1 MLDQLTP
8 LLASGHPALAPTR
21 RLAHT
26 LRRAYNTT
34 MRAKLGDTGVWRT
47 PDITTVDAWL
57 LRLAEECVI
66 DGTPLSGRRITTLL
80 DSNQERLI
88 WEHIIR
94 TDSADLQ
101 RPDLAATA
109 AMQAH
114 AALVQ
119 YAPSFHAERFDE
131 QADAR
136 AFRRWRQAF
145 HARCM
150 QEGWICAAEAMSGVI
165 DLVRAGG
172 VRVPKRIGWV
182 ENTEYAEGAEQG
194 SWKGFERDLLRAFEE
209 AGVEVVV
216 VRPELCESQVRG
228 VVCASV
234 EDEVRAAAEWC
245 RELLLQ
251 DGSLRIGVV
260 VPDLS
265 ERRGMVERMF
275 GDVLDPAANLEECD
289 ALSGVFDVS
298 LGVPLVD
305 VPVVR
310 AGVWGIEVM
319 QAGVR
324 PEIINA
330 VQRSVYF
337 SFSDDADIRGAGWTR
352 TSTLLSP
359 TEWRGIFEEQ
369 LRRLGWPGG
378 QRGLDSREYQ
388 AAERFRGVLAD
399 FGRYDR
405 IVPRLS
411 LADAIALLHMSTASA
426 TFQQQA
432 LDAPVQILGV
442 IEAAGHRFDRMWIAG
457 MTADA
462 WPAPPRPLSFIPI
475 WLQRAAGI
483 PGTTPEAALAE
494 SRARTAM
501 LRGSAPVVVVSH
513 PALVDDQPA
522 LPSPL
527 WSDVTFEVH
536 EPEVRDEEGGRTP
549 DLESFTDTHGPAL
562 HPGEAVSGGVSV
574 LQKQAACPFRAFAE
588 HRLGARPTDP
598 IPHGMEARDRGT
610 LLHAALQEFW
620 RVVVS
625 QDALLA
631 LDEDALALHIRDAV
645 DAGVRQVRREPR
657 VAEDPL
663 LEVERERCA
672 DVLRAWMDLERA
684 RAPFTVRMREKEISL
699 HVGDLALRGRIDRV
713 DQLADGHLA
722 LVDYKT
728 GKHHFRDW
736 LDARMDEPQ
745 LPAYA
750 CHGAVDGAPLDVAA
764 LLFANVRDPR
774 DRSSWSGLADRNDLA
789 PGVLR
794 SDGEGAG
801 RTQPPGL
808 PWTDLMQTWRRDL
821 EQLAAAFVAGDARV
835 DPKNPP
841 KTCEYCPQQS
851 FCRIHELRDL
861 QIDTEEDA

>member
-1 MLDQLTP
+1 MLAHLTP
-8 LLASGHPALAPTR
+8 LLSSGHPALVPTR

-66 DGTPLSGRRITTLL
+66 DGTPLTGRRITTLL

-145 HARCM
+145 HARCV
-150 QEGWICAAEAMSGVI
+150 QEGWICAAEAMAGVI

-172 VRVPKRIGWV
+172 VRILKRIGWV
-182 ENTEYAEGAEQG
+182 ENTEDAEGAEQG
-194 SWKGFERDLLRAFEE
+194 FKRDLPRALEE
-209 AGVEVVV
+209 AGVDVVV
-216 VRPELCESQVRG
+216 ARPEMVESQVRG
-228 VVCASV
+228 RLCASP
-234 EDEVRAAAEWC
+234 EDEIRAAAEWC
-245 RELLLQ
+245 RKLLLQ

-265 ERRGMVERMF
+265 ERRGMVERVF

-289 ALSGVFDVS
+289 ALSGVFDIS
-298 LGVPLVD
+298 LGVPLAD

-310 AGVWGIEVM
+310 AGVWGVEVLM
-319 QAGVR
+319 SGVR

-330 VQRSVYF
+330 VRRSVYF
-337 SFSDDADIRGAGWTR
+337 AVADDAGIRGVGWTG
-352 TSTLLSP
+352 TSTDRSLRSP
-359 TEWRGIFEEQ
+359 SEWRGIFEEQ

-378 QRGLDSREYQ
+378 QRSLDSREYQ

-399 FGRYDR
+399 LGRYDR
-405 IVPRLS
+405 IVPRLP
-411 LADAIALLHMSTASA
+411 LADAIALLHTTTTSA

-442 IEAAGHRFDRMWIAG
+442 LEAAGHRFDRLWIAG
-457 MTADA
+457 MTADT
-462 WPAPPRPLSFIPI
+462 WPAPPRPLSFIPL

-501 LRGSAPVVVVSH
+501 LRGCAPDIVVSH

-536 EPEVRDEEGGRTP
+536 EPEVGDEEGGRTP
-549 DLESFTDTHGPAL
+549 ALETFTDARGPAL
-562 HPGEAVSGGVSV
+562 QPGEAVSGGVSV

-588 HRLGARPTDP
+588 HRLGARPADP
-598 IPHGMEARDRGT
+598 IPRGMEARDRGT

-631 LDEDALALHIRDAV
+631 LDEEALALHIRDAV

-657 VAEDPL
+657 VAGDPL
-663 LEVERERCA
+663 LEVERERCM
-672 DVLRAWMDLERA
+672 DVLRAWMELERA
-684 RAPFTVRMREKEISL
+684 RAPFTVHMREKEISL

-713 DQLADGHLA
+713 DQLADGRLA

-728 GKHHFRDW
+728 GEHRFREW

-750 CHGAVDGAPLDVAA
+750 CHGAVDGAPLDGAA

-774 DRSSWSGLADRNDLA
+774 LGSSWSGLADRDDLA

-794 SDGEGAG
+794 SDGKGQG
-801 RTQPPGL
+801 RTQPPGQS
-808 PWTDLMQTWRRDL
+808 WTELMQTWRRDL

-835 DPKNPP
+835 DPKKPP

-851 FCRIHELRDL
+851 FCRIHELRDM
-861 QIDTEEDA
+861 QTDEEDDA